1 MKTLKDHMPVPTQT
15 RVITI
20 VSALV
25 FQRPH
30 ARVMWL
36 HVNQVLT
43 LEELVT
49 LSLEIFSSKNNC

>member
-1 MKTLKDHMPVPTQT
+1 MKTLQDHMSMPTQT

-25 FQRPH
+25 FPSPH

-43 LEELVT
+43 W
-49 LSLEIFSSKNNC
+49 KN